1 MVYDDRMSDYIEVK
15 DRIVA
20 FHKAYPEGS
29 LQSEYEVITLGEKA
43 WIVVKA
49 YAYRSPDDLRP
60 GIGHAW
66 ESYPGSTPFTR
77 TSELMVGETSAWGRA
92 LAALGIAV
100 NKSIASRNEI
110 KAAESRKTERSSEP
124 TPGDD
129 PFYTNAPATSPLS
142 PHHDT
147 RKRVNGKQLGLL
159 KGKLRG
165 AGVADDNLINTV
177 NALLALGGYDPVTL
191 PADLTNSTLDHVL
204 KNLDKIVTVEQ
215 FTSEQYIEA
224 TGK

>member
-15 DRIVA
+15 DRVAA
-20 FHKAYPEGS
+20 FHKAYPDGS
-29 LQSEYEVITLGEKA
+29 LQSEYEIITLGDKA

-49 YAYRSPDDLRP
+49 YAYRTPEDPRP

-110 KAAESRKTERSSEP
+110 KAAESRKTERSKEP
-124 TPGDD
+124 TPADD
-129 PFYTNAPATSPLS
+129 PFYTDAPPTTALA
-142 PHHDT
+142 PHYDT
-147 RKRVNGKQLGLL
+147 RKKVNVKQLGLL
-159 KGKLRG
+159 KGKLNR
-165 AGVADDNLINTV
+165 AGVADDALIGTV
-177 NALLALGGYDPVTL
+177 NALLALGGREPVAL
-191 PADLTNSTLDHVL
+191 PAELTNGALDYIL
-204 KNLDKIVTVEQ
+204 ANLDKIVTVEQ
-215 FTSEQYIEA
+215 FTSEDYIEA
-224 TGK
+224 AGK

>member
-29 LQSEYEVITLGEKA
+29 LQSEYEVITLGDKA

-49 YAYRSPDDLRP
+49 YAYRTPDDLRP

-110 KAAESRKTERSSEP
+110 KAAESRKTERTTDS
-124 TPGDD
+124 TPSDD

-177 NALLALGGYDPVTL
+177 NALLALGGYDSVTL
-191 PADLTNSTLDHVL
+191 PADLTNATLDHVL

>member
-1 MVYDDRMSDYIEVK
+1 
-15 DRIVA
+15 
-20 FHKAYPEGS
+20 
-29 LQSEYEVITLGEKA
+29 
-43 WIVVKA
+43 
-49 YAYRSPDDLRP
+49 
-60 GIGHAW
+60 
-66 ESYPGSTPFTR
+66 
-77 TSELMVGETSAWGRA
+77 MVGETSAWGRA

-129 PFYTNAPATSPLS
+129 PFYMNAPATSPLS

-191 PADLTNSTLDHVL
+191 PADLTNATLDHVL

>member
-1 MVYDDRMSDYIEVK
+1 
-15 DRIVA
+15 
-20 FHKAYPEGS
+20 
-29 LQSEYEVITLGEKA
+29 
-43 WIVVKA
+43 
-49 YAYRSPDDLRP
+49 
-60 GIGHAW
+60 
-66 ESYPGSTPFTR
+66 
-77 TSELMVGETSAWGRA
+77 MVGETSAWGRA
-92 LAALGIAV
+92 LAAQGIAV

-124 TPGDD
+124 TPSDD

>member
-15 DRIVA
+15 DRIQA
-20 FHKAYPEGS
+20 FHAKYPDGS
-29 LQSEYEVITLGEKA
+29 LQSEYEIRTLGDKT

-49 YAYRSPDDLRP
+49 YAYRTADDLRP

-66 ESYPGSTPFTR
+66 ESYPGSTAFTR

-100 NKSIASRNEI
+100 SKSIASKNEV
-110 KAAESRKTERSSEP
+110 KAAEARKTERSKEP
-124 TPGDD
+124 TPADD
-129 PFYTNAPATSPLS
+129 QFYTNNPQASFTPNALAKKHLTP
-142 PHHDT
+142 
-147 RKRVNGKQLGLL
+147 KQLGLL
-159 KGKLRG
+159 KGKLKG

-177 NALLALGGYDPVTL
+177 NALLALGGHNPVTL
-191 PADLTNSTLDHVL
+191 PGDLTNLTLDYVL
-204 KNLDKIVTVEQ
+204 ANLDKIVTVEQ
-215 FTSEQYIEA
+215 FTSEDYIDA

>member
-15 DRIVA
+15 DRVAA
-20 FHKAYPEGS
+20 FHKAYPDGS
-29 LQSEYEVITLGEKA
+29 LQSEYEIITLGEKA

-49 YAYRSPDDLRP
+49 YAYRTPEDPRP

-110 KAAESRKTERSSEP
+110 KAAESRKAERSSEP
-124 TPGDD
+124 TPADD
-129 PFYTNAPATSPLS
+129 PFYIDAPPQKSLNKS
-142 PHHDT
+142 YDN
-147 RKRVNGKQLGLL
+147 RQKINVKQIGLL
-159 KGKLRG
+159 KGKLNR
-165 AGVADDNLINTV
+165 AGVADDALISTV
-177 NALLALGGYDPVTL
+177 NALLSLGGKEPVTL
-191 PADLTNSTLDHVL
+191 PAELTNGALDYIL
-204 KNLDKIVTVEQ
+204 ANLDKIVTVEQ
-215 FTSEQYIEA
+215 FTSEDYIEA
-224 TGK
+224 AGK

>member
-29 LQSEYEVITLGEKA
+29 LQSEYEVITLGDKA

-49 YAYRSPDDLRP
+49 YAYRTPDDLRP

-124 TPGDD
+124 TASDD
-129 PFYTNAPATSPLS
+129 PFYTNAPPTSPLS

-191 PADLTNSTLDHVL
+191 PADLTNATLDHVL
-204 KNLDKIVTVEQ
+204 KNLDKIVTVDQ

>member
-15 DRIVA
+15 DRVQA
-20 FHKAYPEGS
+20 FHNKYPDGS
-29 LQSEYEVITLGEKA
+29 LQSEYEIRTLGDKT

-49 YAYRSPDDLRP
+49 YAYRTPDDLRP

-100 NKSIASRNEI
+100 SKSIASKNEVR
-110 KAAESRKTERSSEP
+110 AAEARKTERSKEP
-124 TPGDD
+124 TADDD
-129 PFYTNAPATSPLS
+129 PFYTDAPAPVAKS
-142 PHHDT
+142 PHYDT
-147 RKRVNGKQLGLL
+147 RKKINVKQIGLL
-159 KGKLRG
+159 KGKLTA
-165 AGVADDNLINTV
+165 AGVAPDGLIDAV
-177 NALLALGGYDPVTL
+177 NALLSLDGRDPIVL
-191 PADLTNSTLDHVL
+191 PAELSNGSLDYIL
-204 KNLDKIVTVEQ
+204 GNLDKIVTVKQ
-215 FTSEQYIEA
+215 FTSEDYIEA

>member
-29 LQSEYEVITLGEKA
+29 LQSEYEVITLGDKA

-49 YAYRSPDDLRP
+49 YAYRTPDDLRP

-110 KAAESRKTERSSEP
+110 KAAESRKTERTTEP
-124 TPGDD
+124 TPSDD

-159 KGKLRG
+159 KAKLRG

-191 PADLTNSTLDHVL
+191 PADLTNATLDHVL